1 MSYQMFIQHFL
12 NAVTLGSLYALIAI
26 GYSMVYGIL
35 RLINFAHGEI
45 FMLGAYFVFW
55 GTTLLHLPWLAAVP
69 TAIAVTAL
77 CGVLVDRCA
86 YRPLRDAPRISAL
99 ISAIGVSFFLQN
111 FAIVVFS
118 AIPRPV
124 YRPGWLV
131 TPILIQGVHF
141 LPLTL
146 VVPFISFVL
155 MLVVLYIV
163 YKTKPGLAMRA
174 ISKDIETSRLMGVS
188 VDQIVAITFM
198 IGSALAAASGIMWSL
213 RYPQV
218 HPMMGMIP
226 GFKAFIAAVVGGIG
240 SIQGA
245 VIGGM
250 LLGFI
255 EIMIVAFFPNLSGFK
270 DAFAFVLLIFLLL
283 LRPTGIMGERLEE
296 KV

>member
-12 NAVTLGSLYALIAI
+12 NALTLGSLYALIAI

-55 GTTLLHLPWLAAVP
+55 GTTLLHLPWLIAVP
-69 TAIAVTAL
+69 AAIVVTAF

-124 YRPGWLV
+124 YRPEWLV
-131 TPILIQGVHF
+131 TPILIRGVHF

-146 VVPFISFVL
+146 VVPFISFTL
-155 MLVVLYIV
+155 MLVVLFVV

-188 VDQIVAITFM
+188 VDQVIAITFM

-226 GFKAFIAAVVGGIG
+226 GFK
-240 SIQGA
+240 
-245 VIGGM
+245 
-250 LLGFI
+250 
-255 EIMIVAFFPNLSGFK
+255 
-270 DAFAFVLLIFLLL
+270 DAFAFILLIFLLL